1 MDLFSLNTPEEPDE
15 ESVSNALEA
24 LLTFVKA
31 MNDEQVKSVEITLER
46 VDFELWRESTRG
58 LHAMS
63 NKLGLSSHWDATVEK
78 VTEARKGFMWDARWD
93 ACYDHAVALTFKAY
107 VGEKFP
113 HRWYELLT
121 TPLTEAG
128 LRINS

>member
-15 ESVSNALEA
+15 ESVNNSLEV

-31 MNDEQVKSVEITLER
+31 MNDKQVKSVENALEQ
-46 VDFELWRESTRG
+46 VDFELWREATRG

-63 NKLGLSSHWDATVEK
+63 SELGLSSHWEATVVK
-78 VTEARKGFMWDARWD
+78 VAEARKDFMWDARWD

-121 TPLTEAG
+121 APLMGAG
-128 LRINS
+128 LRFNS